1 MFSQRDTVIPGC
13 VELVSNVREDAR
25 GRFVKTVHAE
35 VFKNKHLSHNFREQY
50 YSVSNQNVLRGLHFQ
65 VPPHDHDKLVYCP
78 SGSVLDTVVDLRR
91 GSPTFLQHIL
101 IELSEDKANSLYI
114 PAGLAHGF
122 LTLSQTALLV
132 YNVTTEY
139 SPEHDAGVLWTS
151 ASIPWPVVNPIVSER
166 DRGLPAMADFDS
178 PFSYEGGFGSPTELS
193 R

>member
-35 VFKNKHLSHNFREQY
+35 VFKNNHLSHNFTEQY

-101 IELSEDKANSLYI
+101 IELKFY
-114 PAGLAHGF
+114 F
-122 LTLSQTALLV
+122 
-132 YNVTTEY
+132 
-139 SPEHDAGVLWTS
+139 
-151 ASIPWPVVNPIVSER
+151 
-166 DRGLPAMADFDS
+166 F
-178 PFSYEGGFGSPTELS
+178 F
-193 R
+193 